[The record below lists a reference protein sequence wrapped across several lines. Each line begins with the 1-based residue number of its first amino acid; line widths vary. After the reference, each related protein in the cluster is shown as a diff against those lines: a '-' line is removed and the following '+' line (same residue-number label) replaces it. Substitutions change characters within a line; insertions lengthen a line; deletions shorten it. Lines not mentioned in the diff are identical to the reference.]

1 MLKLIEKPRFKPI
14 SRSEDYQIRNRSADS
29 QVAFRLLPLVRSLAR
44 FRVQFCASSLSVQR
58 LYKCFSHRYPR
69 ASPRLPFRQHSASIP
84 LAFPFRSSAA
94 PRSNLYFFTL
104 SSIFSRPYFCY
115 SSFDSPGPP
124 PKSSRCHPPRPSAA
138 FWSESCSDYSSA
150 RRCRTLPTGKCAS
163 PVRKCHF
170 QSVYKCLV
178 EFSFVLRE

>member
-1 MLKLIEKPRFKPI
+1 MKSPDLNRFRVQKITKFETDPPTL
-14 SRSEDYQIRNRSADS
+14 RSPFVCCPWFALWLDSAS
-29 QVAFRLLPLVRSLAR
+29 SSALVRSL
-44 FRVQFCASSLSVQR
+44 SSDCTSAFLTATLV
-58 LYKCFSHRYPR
+58 L
-69 ASPRLPFRQHSASIP
+69 LPACHSASIP
-84 LAFPFRSSAA
+84 PAFRLHSRSAVPQLLDRIFIFS
-94 PRSNLYFFTL
+94 L
-104 SSIFSRPYFCY
+104 SIFSRPYFCY